1 MNYQWQ
7 KTQVWQDQTHTVPKQ
22 PVIYSA
28 IVKHVHAET
37 VAPGPRPSPVWEIR
51 LVSSPKEVKAYRGVD
66 AQGRK
71 LLFFSKDLLLEEQ
84 RGVVSY
90 SLTTHCPVLFALG
103 GLSISSA
110 RIPISTATPALL
122 PGIVGE
128 QERYFNQEQ
137 QEIKCMGHW
146 LSCSFEKHVCVVV
159 VATMVLNGG
168 KLHNCSKV
176 WW

>member
-1 MNYQWQ
+1 MQKQWP
-7 KTQVWQDQTHTVPKQ
+7 W
-22 PVIYSA
+22 A
-28 IVKHVHAET
+28 LG
-37 VAPGPRPSPVWEIR
+37 PGPGPHPSPLWEIR

-66 AQGRK
+66 PQGRK
-71 LLFFSKDLLLEEQ
+71 LFFFSKDLLLEEQ

-137 QEIKCMGHW
+137 QEIKCMGY
-146 LSCSFEKHVCVVV
+146 
-159 VATMVLNGG
+159 GG
-168 KLHNCSKV
+168 DYGFKRWKNTQLFKSLMIIGFLYFF
-176 WW
+176 